1 MSPTAPPPPP
11 PPSSNKKWIFWGC
24 GGCLVLAIII
34 AGLVIGLGGFG
45 LGLFKKISGMIKES
59 PAYVEAVQRVQASPA
74 VQAELGTPI
83 TDSFATGRINTVNN
97 QTTAVIGFKVDG
109 PKGGGMVAAEA
120 SYGDGSPVQFT
131 KLQVV
136 ITSSGKTIDLLAP

>member
-1 MSPTAPPPPP
+1 MSPTAPPPPPP

-34 AGLVIGLGGFG
+34 AAVVGLGGF
-45 LGLFKKISGMIKES
+45 GLFKKISGMIKES

-83 TDSFATGRINTVNN
+83 SDSFATGSINTVNDK
-97 QTTAVIGFKVDG
+97 THAVIAFKVDG
-109 PKGGGMVAAEA
+109 PKGTGMVGAEA
-120 SYGDGSPVQFT
+120 EYSGGGPVQFS

-136 ITSSGKTIDLLAP
+136 ANGKTIDLLAP